1 MRNRS
6 TLRSRAHGEGAYD
19 YVVVGAGS
27 AGCTLA
33 SRLTEDKDT
42 RILLL
47 EAGGWD
53 SDPLIQLPL
62 AWGKIL
68 NDRRHD
74 WGYDTEPDPST
85 GNRRLE
91 CMRGKIVGG
100 SSSVNAMAYVR
111 GHRGDYDRW
120 AANGASGWS
129 YSDVLPYFRRQES
142 WERGASFYRGGEG
155 PLAVRKSRYEDPL
168 VDAYVEAAVQAGH
181 PYNDDYNAA
190 EQHGIARMQ
199 MTIRR
204 GRRESAA
211 TAYLH
216 PALARD
222 NLTIEV
228 KAHVTRIALE
238 GSRAVG
244 VDYVRG
250 GARHTVRAEREVI
263 VSAGTI
269 NSPQILML
277 SGIGSP
283 QELEL
288 HDIPVQVPLSGVG
301 QNLQDHAA
309 ALILYGRS
317 SAGPVQRNMR
327 WDRLMF
333 ELGRG
338 YLFGTGFTTDLPGG
352 ITAFLRTDA
361 GAALPDTQ
369 LLFIAGP
376 LGASPY
382 LPFQKGFAD
391 SFACR
396 IVLLRPESRGSIC
409 LASADPL
416 AHPRIRQKLLATDRD
431 WSAMRAA
438 VALFR
443 DIARQRAIAPFIA
456 RELGSLATMSTGEEL
471 EHSIRTT
478 AVTAH
483 HPAGTCRMGPA
494 SDPMS
499 VVDADLRV
507 HGTQGLRVIDAS
519 VFPDLIGGNINAA
532 VIMIAERASDLIR
545 GRAMMPVSGV
555 MPRAGGASSNPA
567 DVG

>member
-1 MRNRS
+1 MR
-6 TLRSRAHGEGAYD
+6 EGAYD
-19 YVVVGAGS
+19 YIIVGAGS

-33 SRLTEDKDT
+33 RRLTEEKDM
-42 RILLL
+42 RVLLL

-53 SDPLIQLPL
+53 RDPLIRLPL

-74 WGYDTEPDPST
+74 WGYDTEPDPAT

-91 CMRGKIVGG
+91 CMRGRIVGG

-111 GHRGDYDRW
+111 GHRADYERW
-120 AANGASGWS
+120 AANGACGWS

-142 WERGASFYRGGEG
+142 WHGGASFYRGGEG

-190 EQHGIARMQ
+190 EQHGIGRMQ
-199 MTIRR
+199 MTIRN

-216 PALARD
+216 PALSRD
-222 NLTIEV
+222 NLTLEI
-228 KAHVTRIALE
+228 KAQVTRIVCE
-238 GSRAVG
+238 RSRAVG
-244 VDYVRG
+244 VEYLRK
-250 GARHTVRAEREVI
+250 GARFTARAEREVI
-263 VSAGTI
+263 LCAGAI

-283 QELEL
+283 QELAS
-288 HDIPVQVPLSGVG
+288 HDIPARVPLPGVG
-301 QNLQDHAA
+301 RNLQDHAA
-309 ALILYGRS
+309 ALIVYERTS
-317 SAGPVQRNMR
+317 PGPVHRSMR
-327 WDRLMF
+327 LDRLSV
-333 ELGRG
+333 ELARG
-338 YLFGTGFTTDLPGG
+338 LLFGTGFTADLPGG
-352 ITAFLRTDA
+352 ITAFLSTHKSA
-361 GAALPDTQ
+361 GVPDTQ

-382 LPFQKGFAD
+382 LPLQKGFAD

-396 IVLLRPESRGSIC
+396 IVLLRPESRGSIG

-416 AHPRIRQKLLATDRD
+416 AHPRIFQKLLATQRD
-431 WSAMRAA
+431 WSTMRAA
-438 VALFR
+438 IALFG
-443 DIARQRAIAPFIA
+443 DIARQPAIRPFIA
-456 RELGSLATMSTGEEL
+456 RELGALAAVRTDAEL
-471 EHSIRTT
+471 EAAVRAT

-494 SDPMS
+494 SDGMT
-499 VVDADLRV
+499 VVDTDLRV
-507 HGTQGLRVIDAS
+507 HGTDGLRVIDAS

-532 VIMIAERASDLIR
+532 VIMIAERASERIR
-545 GRAMMPVSGV
+545 G
-555 MPRAGGASSNPA
+555 SSTRR
-567 DVG
+567 

>member
-1 MRNRS
+1 MAERS
-6 TLRSRAHGEGAYD
+6 TLRSRAHRQDAYD
-19 YVVVGAGS
+19 YIIVGAGS

-33 SRLTEDKDT
+33 NRLTEDKDT
-42 RILLL
+42 RVLVL

-53 SDPLIQLPL
+53 RDPLLRLPL

-68 NDRRHD
+68 NDRRND
-74 WGYDTEPDPST
+74 WGYDSEPDPST
-85 GNRRLE
+85 GNRHLE

-100 SSSVNAMAYVR
+100 SSSINAMAYVR

-120 AANGASGWS
+120 AAHGASGWS

-142 WERGASFYRGGEG
+142 WERGASFYRGADG
-155 PLAVRKSRYEDPL
+155 PLAVRKSRYEDAL
-168 VDAYVEAAVQAGH
+168 VDAYIQAAVQAGH

-190 EQHGIARMQ
+190 EQLGVARMQ
-199 MTIRR
+199 MTIRK

-216 PALARD
+216 PVLSRD

-228 KAHVTRIALE
+228 NAHVTRIALE

-244 VDYVRG
+244 IDYIQNS
-250 GARHTVRAEREVI
+250 ARYAARAEREVI

-269 NSPQILML
+269 NSPQLLML
-277 SGIGSP
+277 SGIGAA

-288 HDIPVQVPLSGVG
+288 HDIPVRVPLAGVG
-301 QNLQDHAA
+301 RNLQDHAA
-309 ALILYGRS
+309 ALILYGRNS
-317 SAGPVQRNMR
+317 PGPVARNMR
-327 WDRLMF
+327 WDRLAL

-338 YLFGTGFTTDLPGG
+338 CLFGTGFTTDLPGG
-352 ITAFLRTDA
+352 ITAFLKTHPRE
-361 GAALPDTQ
+361 ALPDTQ

-382 LPFQKGFAD
+382 LPFAKAFAD

-396 IVLLRPESRGSIC
+396 IVLLRPQSRGSIS

-431 WSAMRAA
+431 WSTMRAA

-443 DIARQRAIAPFIA
+443 DIARQPAITPFIA
-456 RELGSLATMSTGEEL
+456 RELGSLASARTDEEL
-471 EHSIRTT
+471 ETVIRKT

-499 VVDADLRV
+499 VVDTGLRV
-507 HGTQGLRVIDAS
+507 HGTEGLRVIDAS

-532 VIMIAERASDLIR
+532 VVMIAERASDLIR
-545 GRAMMPVSGV
+545 GKAMMP
-555 MPRAGGASSNPA
+555 
-567 DVG
+567 

>member
-1 MRNRS
+1 M
-6 TLRSRAHGEGAYD
+6 GQGAYD
-19 YVVVGAGS
+19 YIIVGAGS

-33 SRLTEDKDT
+33 NRLTEDKDS
-42 RILLL
+42 RVLVL

-53 SDPLIQLPL
+53 RDPLIHIPL

-68 NDRRHD
+68 HDRRHD
-74 WGYDTEPDPST
+74 WGYETEPDPST

-111 GHRGDYDRW
+111 GHRADYDRW
-120 AANGASGWS
+120 ARNGASGWS
-129 YSDVLPYFRRQES
+129 YSDVLAYFRRQES
-142 WERGASFYRGGEG
+142 WEGGASFYRGGDG
-155 PLAVRKSRYEDPL
+155 PLAIRKSKYEDPL
-168 VDAYVEAAVQAGH
+168 VTAYIEAAVQAGY

-190 EQHGIARMQ
+190 EQYGIGRMQ
-199 MTIRR
+199 MTIRD
-204 GRRESAA
+204 GRRDSAA

-216 PALARD
+216 PALSRD
-222 NLTIEV
+222 NLMIEV
-228 KAHVTRIALE
+228 KAHVTRVVID
-238 GSRAVG
+238 GTRAVG
-244 VDYVRG
+244 VGYVRNG
-250 GARHTVRAEREVI
+250 THYTARAQREVI
-263 VSAGTI
+263 LSAGTI
-269 NSPQILML
+269 NSPQLLML
-277 SGIGSP
+277 SGIGAAE
-283 QELEL
+283 ELAR
-288 HDIPVQVPLSGVG
+288 HDIPVRVPLAGIG

-317 SAGPVQRNMR
+317 SPGPVHRGMR
-327 WDRLMF
+327 LDRLAIEF
-333 ELGRG
+333 GRG

-352 ITAFLRTDA
+352 ITAFLKTDSRE
-361 GAALPDTQ
+361 ALPDTQ

-382 LPFQKGFAD
+382 MPFHKGFAD

-396 IVLLRPESRGSIC
+396 IVLLRPESRGSVS

-431 WSAMRAA
+431 WSTMRAA

-443 DIARQRAIAPFIA
+443 DIARQAAIAPFITG
-456 RELGSLATMSTGEEL
+456 ELGSLTGVRSDEQL
-471 EHSIRTT
+471 ECSVRTT

-494 SDPMS
+494 CDPMS

-507 HGTQGLRVIDAS
+507 HGTEGLRVIDAS
-519 VFPDLIGGNINAA
+519 VFPDLVGGNINAA
-532 VIMIAERASDLIR
+532 VVMIAERASDLIR
-545 GRAMMPVSGV
+545 GRGAIGT
-555 MPRAGGASSNPA
+555 AASS
-567 DVG
+567 D